1 MLRNRTEIYK
11 NLQCALLSPAEA
23 TQLACPGCLGQL
35 RQFGQPGSQTDLRLA
50 LPGWAWAGLVW
61 PAWLSGLSGQVVSLL
76 SSARSTAAVFLRAF
90 SLISPRSVYFY
101 GCVVM
106 SWKVVD

>member
-1 MLRNRTEIYK
+1 MQTLRNRTEIYK

-50 LPGWAWAGLVW
+50 LLGWAWAELVW
-61 PAWLSGLSGQVVSLL
+61 PAGLGGLSGQVASLL
-76 SSARSTAAVFLRAF
+76 SSARSTAAVLLRAF
-90 SLISPRSVYFY
+90 SLFLLEVSTST
-101 GCVVM
+101 VV
-106 SWKVVD
+106 

>member
-35 RQFGQPGSQTDLRLA
+35 RQFGQPGSQTDLR
-50 LPGWAWAGLVW
+50 GWAWAELVW
-61 PAWLSGLSGQVVSLL
+61 PAGLGGLSGQVASLL
-76 SSARSTAAVFLRAF
+76 SSARSTAAVLLRAF
-90 SLISPRSVYFY
+90 SLFLLEVSTST
-101 GCVVM
+101 VV
-106 SWKVVD
+106 